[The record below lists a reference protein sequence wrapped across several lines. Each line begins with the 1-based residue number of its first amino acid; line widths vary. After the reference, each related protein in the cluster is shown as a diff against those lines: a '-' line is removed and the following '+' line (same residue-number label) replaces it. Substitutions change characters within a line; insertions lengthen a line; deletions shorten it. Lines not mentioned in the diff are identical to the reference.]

1 MMAFMF
7 MAAWTSSVA
16 AFTENKD
23 MTMAD
28 KGGGN
33 SADF

>member
-23 MTMAD
+23 MIMAD
-28 KGGGN
+28 N
-33 SADF
+33 LMVVSL